1 MGEFV
6 NIDNEESDEGLP
18 DIDDMNPFS
27 DNKWKNYSD
36 ESLPEVDDNE

>member
-6 NIDNEESDEGLP
+6 NIDNEKSDEGLP

-27 DNKWKNYSD
+27 DDKWKNYSD
-36 ESLPEVDDNE
+36 ESLPEVNDNE